1 MTAAAF
7 ESPAM
12 DFRLVP
18 AAVDAPAGSVPG
30 NVPGNVYTLAGRW
43 IGEVTPEA
51 GRWVAY
57 DADLARLPGRYRSA
71 EAAATVVRRVAG

>member
-7 ESPAM
+7 ESPSM

-18 AAVDAPAGSVPG
+18 AGADAPAGS
-30 NVPGNVYTLAGRW
+30 VPGNVYTLAGRW
-43 IGEVTPEA
+43 VGEVTPEA